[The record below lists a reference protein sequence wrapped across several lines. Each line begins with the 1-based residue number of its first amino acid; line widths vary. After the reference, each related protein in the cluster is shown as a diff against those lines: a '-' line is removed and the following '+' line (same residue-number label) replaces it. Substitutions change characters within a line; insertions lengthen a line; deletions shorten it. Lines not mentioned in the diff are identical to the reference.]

1 MKQPVETHITTLR
14 EQEALTITHHALQGA
29 EITTPL
35 QEQEVTLLLL
45 PEAVP
50 LQDHILQVHPEVQE
64 ALAEAGPEV
73 VAAEEDP
80 AAVEEEE
87 DNYILIPCY
96 LYG

>member
-1 MKQPVETHITTLR
+1 MKQPAEILIITLP
-14 EQEALTITHHALQGA
+14 EQEALTITHQALQGA

-45 PEAVP
+45 QEAVP
-50 LQDHILQVHPEVQE
+50 LQDHIPLAHPEVPE